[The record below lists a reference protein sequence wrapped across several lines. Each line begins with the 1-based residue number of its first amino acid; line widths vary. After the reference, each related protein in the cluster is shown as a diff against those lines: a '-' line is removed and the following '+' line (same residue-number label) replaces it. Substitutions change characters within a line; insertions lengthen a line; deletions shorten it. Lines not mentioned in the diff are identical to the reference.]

1 MSQKVTVDG
10 LADAINKE
18 LKEYAKSTSESVK
31 DAVKKTGKSVRKDI
45 SDAAPK
51 RTGAYAKS
59 WSVKT
64 TKETSTS
71 LQVTVYSRNR
81 YQLAH
86 LLEHGHAKR
95 GGGRVAARPH
105 IAPAEERGE
114 KQLECMIR
122 KGIEHE

>member
-1 MSQKVTVDG
+1 MSKKVTVDG

-18 LKEYAKSTSESVK
+18 LKEYAESTSESVK
-31 DAVKKTGKSVRKDI
+31 DAVKNTGKSVRKDI
-45 SDAAPK
+45 SAAAPK

-81 YQLAH
+81 YQIAH

-95 GGGRVAARPH
+95 GGGRVSAQPH

-114 KQLECMIR
+114 KQLESLIR
-122 KGIEHE
+122 KGIEK

>member
-1 MSQKVTVDG
+1 MSQKVNIDG
-10 LADAINKE
+10 LADAISRE
-18 LKEYAKSTSESVK
+18 LKEYADSTSESVK
-31 DAVKKTGKSVRKDI
+31 DAVKQTGKAVRKDI
-45 SDAAPK
+45 SAAAPR

-59 WSVKT
+59 WSVKKV
-64 TKETSTS
+64 KETSTS

-81 YQLAH
+81 YQIAH

-95 GGGRVAARPH
+95 GGGRVSAQLH

-114 KQLECMIR
+114 KQLERMIR

>member
-10 LADAINKE
+10 LAEAINRE
-18 LKEYAKSTSESVK
+18 LKEYAQSTSESVK
-31 DAVKKTGKSVRKDI
+31 DAVKKTGKAVRKDI
-45 SDAAPK
+45 SSSAPR

-59 WSVKT
+59 WFVKT
-64 TKETSTS
+64 TKETSDS

-81 YQLAH
+81 YQIAH

-95 GGGRVAARPH
+95 GGGRVAAQPH
-105 IAPAEERGE
+105 IVPAEERGE
-114 KQLECMIR
+114 KQLESMIR

>member
-18 LKEYAKSTSESVK
+18 LKEYAESTSESVK

-95 GGGRVAARPH
+95 SGGRVAARPH

-114 KQLECMIR
+114 KHLESMIR
-122 KGIEHE
+122 KGIEE